1 MWLGVLGSLL
11 VTGEGAAIAVPSDKQ
26 RILLAALLLRPNR
39 PVSFDALAEALWDA
53 DPPPSAPVTIR
64 NHVKRLR
71 KTLGP
76 VAGPRIVTRQPGY
89 LMEVGADE
97 CDLTAFAGCYRR
109 GLDAARA
116 GDWRQAADTLGE
128 ALSYWRGEL
137 LADVPSPSLLQNE
150 GPRITEMRLQALET
164 RNEALLQLG
173 GSADLVADL
182 RQLVAEHPLR
192 ERFQGQLMLALY
204 RSGRQ
209 ADSLAVYQAA
219 HRKLVDE
226 LGVGPGP
233 DLRALHEQILRAD
246 PRLVSERAQSERVQ
260 EAEHVPGEIP
270 GVAPPQDAADDAES
284 VSQSNETALPI
295 PDSVREEAP
304 RHSPALLVPRQLP
317 AGPRHFAGRGHELK
331 MLEEL
336 ADQAAAADDAS
347 GTVVIAAID
356 GTAGIGKTALALH
369 WAHRIADRFPDG
381 QLYANLRGFD
391 PADRPVSPAEAI
403 RGFLDAFGVPVS
415 RLPADLDA
423 QSSLY
428 RSLLSG
434 QRVLVVLDNARDVE
448 QVRPL
453 LPGSS
458 SCLVVVTSRSP
469 LTGLAVAEGAGVLT
483 LDVLSADEARD
494 LLDDRLPA
502 DRLNAE
508 LSAVDE
514 LVELCAGLPLALGIA
529 AARAAA
535 RPALRLSAL
544 AEQLCDT
551 RRRLDALA
559 VGDDSADLRA
569 VFSWSYRSLS
579 AAAARMFRLLGL
591 DAGPDVSLSAAACLA
606 GVPPNQARRLLSE
619 LARAS
624 LLNEHIPD
632 RYGFHDLLRAYAAE
646 QAQTLDPEAE
656 RRAALRRELD
666 FYLYTAHAAARLLN
680 SSRKPLSLP
689 PLSDG
694 VAPEPL
700 ADYDEALA
708 WLQAEHQVLLAAI
721 STAAATG
728 FDLHACQIAWTL
740 STYQN
745 RLGYWHDW
753 TSAQHIALAAALR
766 LGDKVAQAEA
776 HRNLGRATL
785 RYDDNAGAQSH
796 LERTL
801 ALHEELG
808 DPVGQADAL
817 IELARVLSRQDR
829 YSEALDCARRALRLY
844 QETGDAAGPAY
855 ALNAIGWYHCQSG
868 DYATALEYCEQA
880 LELHGKLNDGSALAD
895 TWDSLGYVHFHLGD
909 TAAAV
914 SAYEHAADLYRQ
926 VDARYDM
933 AATLTR
939 IGDAHRQAADR
950 TAAVLSWQRALTVLD
965 EIGHPDADEVRDK
978 LARSR
983 REMR

>member
-39 PVSFDALAEALWDA
+39 PVSFDALAEALWDT
-53 DPPPSAPVTIR
+53 DPPPSAAVTIR

-89 LMEVGADE
+89 LMEVGAEE
-97 CDLTAFAGCYRR
+97 CDLSEFSRCYRL
-109 GLDAARA
+109 GLEAARA
-116 GDWRQAADTLGE
+116 GEWRRAADTLGE

-137 LADVPSPSLLQNE
+137 LADVPSPALLQNE
-150 GPRITEMRLQALET
+150 GPRIVEMRLQALET
-164 RNEALLQLG
+164 RIEALLQLG

-182 RQLVAEHPLR
+182 RQLAAEHPLR
-192 ERFQGQLMLALY
+192 ERFHGQLMLALY
-204 RSGRQ
+204 RAGRQ

-233 DLRALHEQILRAD
+233 ELRALHEQILHAD
-246 PRLVSERAQSERVQ
+246 PRLLLERGHEPQHTPSPSPSPSLAQESLDG
-260 EAEHVPGEIP
+260 A
-270 GVAPPQDAADDAES
+270 APVGPDDGTI
-284 VSQSNETALPI
+284 QI
-295 PDSVREEAP
+295 PDPMREETRRP
-304 RHSPALLVPRQLP
+304 TPTPLVPRQLP
-317 AGPRHFAGRGHELK
+317 AAPRHFAGRGHELK
-331 MLEEL
+331 VLGDL
-336 ADQAAAADDAS
+336 ADQAQAAATDAPSS
-347 GTVVIAAID
+347 GTVTIAAID

-391 PADRPVSPAEAI
+391 PADRPVAPAEAI

-415 RLPADLDA
+415 RLPADLAA

-434 QRVLVVLDNARDVE
+434 KRVLVVLDNARDVE

-458 SCLVVVTSRSP
+458 SCLVVTTSRSP
-469 LTGLAVAEGAGVLT
+469 LTSLAVAEGAGVLT
-483 LDVLSADEARD
+483 LDVLSGDEARD

-502 DRLNAE
+502 ERLAAE

-529 AARAAA
+529 ASRAAA

-544 AEQLCDT
+544 AGQLCDA

-559 VGDDSADLRA
+559 IGDDSADLRA
-569 VFSWSYRSLS
+569 VFSWSYRSLT
-579 AAAARMFRLLGL
+579 AGAARMFRLLGL
-591 DAGPDVSLSAAACLA
+591 DAGPDISLPAAACLA

-624 LLNEHIPD
+624 LLIEHVPD

-646 QAQTLDPEAE
+646 QAQTLDPEPE
-656 RRAALRRELD
+656 RRAAVRRTLD
-666 FYLYTAHAAARLLN
+666 YYLYTAHAAALLLN
-680 SSRKPLSLP
+680 SSRKPLCLP
-689 PLSDG
+689 PLSTG
-694 VAPEPL
+694 TTPQPL

-721 STAAATG
+721 STAATSG

-753 TSAQHIALAAALR
+753 TSAQHSALAAATR
-766 LGDKVAQAEA
+766 LGDKVAQADA
-776 HRNLGRATL
+776 HRNLGRAAL
-785 RYDDNAGAQSH
+785 RYHDSAGAQSH

-808 DPVGQADAL
+808 DQVGQADAL
-817 IELARVLSRQDR
+817 IELARALGRQAR
-829 YSEALDCARRALRLY
+829 YDEALDCARRALRLY
-844 QETGDAAGPAY
+844 QDTADPTGPAY
-855 ALNAIGWYHCQSG
+855 ALNAIGWYHCQTG
-868 DYATALEYCEQA
+868 DYAAALEYCGQA
-880 LELHGKLNDGSALAD
+880 LELHRELNDISALAD
-895 TWDSLGYVHFHLGD
+895 TWDSLGYVRYHLGD
-909 TAAAV
+909 TAEAL
-914 SAYEHAADLYRQ
+914 SAYEQAAQLYQQ

-933 AATLTR
+933 AVTMTR
-939 IGDAHRQAADR
+939 IGDTHERADNR
-950 TAAVLSWQRALTVLD
+950 SAAVLSWQRALTVLD
-965 EIGHPDADEVRDK
+965 DIGHPDADDVRDK
-978 LARSR
+978 LALAR
-983 REMR
+983 RRDDR